1 MVPGGL
7 GVLPLH
13 DVTIP
18 RILPLLHPR
27 DWCSLRAT
35 DRAHRELVAAF
46 LANHHRLLLPYCKA
60 LTEPSFLLLT
70 SSSTCLRTLHLPG
83 CKLLTCS
90 LLRPLLARSPH
101 LRSLDLSECHHLTAS
116 ILQTVSVVCS
126 RLSRLILRDCHWV
139 TRDSLQYH
147 CTQQGRSPGQ
157 ARPPLPSLHRVG
169 ASAPAPPALANYP
182 LQEVDLTG
190 CWELDDAT
198 ITLLLI
204 SFPRLTCLRLGNIY
218 SLTNLTMRAIATHA
232 TNLHTLDIRGCWR
245 ITDAGVGLVAEYCP
259 LLASLAVTD
268 CRDVTEASLARLR
281 ARGVEVDRK
290 LDPTMAR
297 LARIRR
303 ENRQARLMI

>member
-1 MVPGGL
+1 VPCGL
-7 GVLPLH
+7 AVLPLH

-27 DWCSLRAT
+27 DWCCLRAC

-46 LANHHRLLLPYCKA
+46 LASHHHLILPYCKA
-60 LTEPSFLLLT
+60 LTEASFLLLT
-70 SSSTCLRTLHLPG
+70 SSSTCLRSLHLPG
-83 CKLLTCS
+83 SKLLTCS
-90 LLRPLLARSPH
+90 LLRPLVARSPH
-101 LRSLDLSECHHLTAS
+101 LRSLDLSECHHLTSS

-147 CTQQGRSPGQ
+147 CTQQGRAPGQ
-157 ARPPLPSLHRVG
+157 PRPPLPSLLRVG
-169 ASAPAPPALANYP
+169 GPPPPPPTLPTYS
-182 LQEVDLTG
+182 LMEVDLTG
-190 CWELDDAT
+190 CWELDDST
-198 ITLLLI
+198 ITLLLL

-218 SLTNLTMRAIATHA
+218 SLTDLTMRAAATHA

-245 ITDAGVGLVAEYCP
+245 ITDSGVGLVGEYCSS
-259 LLASLAVTD
+259 LASLAVID